1 MANRGTTPW
10 QAVHYPDFS
19 RVSDR
24 EGRVLAQVVGN
35 NHARHADLF
44 AASPELYYVC
54 RFVAGVNSDCPCGLC
69 APCSAWR
76 VVKRVRGR

>member
-54 RFVAGVNSDCPCGLC
+54 RFVARENPGCTCGLC
-69 APCSAWR
+69 APCSARR